1 MPLPVLRFK
10 DLAHAPRFQL
20 WTDALTF
27 RQMATEAPNNY
38 LKSMCVRNAVISA
51 CTALEMGCCDALA
64 IPEINRFKED
74 VNAAL
79 RQARKTAI
87 DFGSGLWQRIL
98 KIRDSRHEYA
108 HSGVSISDRFPSVS
122 VAEDAIAKI
131 REAIRDIY
139 IRAGKQIPAWAN
151 LDASGGW
158 PQTRGFGMSAHLTV
172 LRGPIDKNNPDVFNI
187 SLVTPTGEEKETIWL
202 PAGTPEEDIMD
213 EIEQLIGRLNVPFKE
228 VRVYRGQDLF
238 YKEDVEMPGSAG

>member
-1 MPLPVLRFK
+1 MANWTVPRNFRITFQPNVKVASFRMPLPVLRFK

-64 IPEINRFKED
+64 IPEINRFTED
-74 VNAAL
+74 VNAAF
-79 RQARKTAI
+79 RQAGKTAI

-108 HSGVSISDRFPSVS
+108 HSGVSISDRFPSAHRAPTTDRNWS
-122 VAEDAIAKI
+122 RLCWKFCPRD
-131 REAIRDIY
+131 RIRD
-139 IRAGKQIPAWAN
+139 R
-151 LDASGGW
+151 SFV
-158 PQTRGFGMSAHLTV
+158 PQ
-172 LRGPIDKNNPDVFNI
+172 D
-187 SLVTPTGEEKETIWL
+187 
-202 PAGTPEEDIMD
+202 
-213 EIEQLIGRLNVPFKE
+213 
-228 VRVYRGQDLF
+228 
-238 YKEDVEMPGSAG
+238 

>member
-1 MPLPVLRFK
+1 
-10 DLAHAPRFQL
+10 
-20 WTDALTF
+20 
-27 RQMATEAPNNY
+27 MATEAPNNY
-38 LKSMCVRNAVISA
+38 LRSMCVRNAVISA

-108 HSGVSISDRFPSVS
+108 HSGVSISDRFPSLS
-122 VAEDAIAKI
+122 VAEDAIAKL

-139 IRAGKQIPAWAN
+139 VRAGKQIPAWVN
-151 LDASGGW
+151 LDTSSGW
-158 PQTRGFGMSAHLTV
+158 PQTGGITVGAHATV
-172 LRGPIDKNNPDVFNI
+172 MRGPIDKKVSCREWHRHRTLRP
-187 SLVTPTGEEKETIWL
+187 G
-202 PAGTPEEDIMD
+202 
-213 EIEQLIGRLNVPFKE
+213 QLGRLA
-228 VRVYRGQDLF
+228 YRCC
-238 YKEDVEMPGSAG
+238 E